1 MQNAQVASIIKL
13 LCKENQVSINS
24 LIQSCNLTKS
34 LIYDMEKRNKTPSV
48 DKIERIA
55 DYFNVSIDYLL
66 GRTDVPDN
74 PNLKSQNK
82 EECLV

>member
-1 MQNAQVASIIKL
+1 MFFDNLQY
-13 LCKENQVSINS
+13 LCKEHNIKLTPLLIELNLSTGNINKWKKGTLPNGEI
-24 LIQSCNLTKS
+24 LIKLSDRLDC
-34 LIYDMEKRNKTPSV
+34 SV
-48 DKIERIA
+48 
-55 DYFNVSIDYLL
+55 DYLL